1 MNRGRFCSAI
11 NCMDGRVQLAV
22 IRYLRRRFRAPH
34 VDMITEAGPV
44 RMVADPRDRSRRAAI
59 HARLNVSVHQHG
71 SVGIALVAHADC
83 AGNPV
88 ADAEQLRQ
96 LARGVAHLRRR
107 HPELPVIGLW
117 VTARG
122 RVAEVIR
129 EDPQGS
135 LHRHAHSRAASDR
148 TSSGDSA
155 RSKTAISS
163 RRPSQLSSP
172 SLRPPKNH

>member
-11 NCMDGRVQLAV
+11 NCMDGRVQLPV

-34 VDMITEAGPV
+34 VDMITEPGPV
-44 RMVADPRDRSRRAAI
+44 RMLADPRERSRRAAI
-59 HARLNVSVHQHG
+59 HARLDVSVQRHG

-88 ADAEQLRQ
+88 SDEEQQRQ
-96 LARGVAHLRRR
+96 LAAGVAHLRRHYSR
-107 HPELPVIGLW
+107 LPVVGLW
-117 VTARG
+117 VDERW
-122 RVAEVIR
+122 RVTEVIR
-129 EDPQGS
+129 ADGERS
-135 LHRHAHSRAASDR
+135 VRRAAHSRAASAR

-163 RRPSQLSSP
+163 RRPSQLSSA